1 MTIETIS
8 QVDLAMSLTGKKP
21 EKKLKGPA
29 ARRTRPVSNTINYKK
44 ESSAVREKPQRG
56 LLDGKKVGQGNPPY
70 TEK

>member
-1 MTIETIS
+1 M
-8 QVDLAMSLTGKKP
+8 
-21 EKKLKGPA
+21 
-29 ARRTRPVSNTINYKK
+29 RPVSNKIIYKK